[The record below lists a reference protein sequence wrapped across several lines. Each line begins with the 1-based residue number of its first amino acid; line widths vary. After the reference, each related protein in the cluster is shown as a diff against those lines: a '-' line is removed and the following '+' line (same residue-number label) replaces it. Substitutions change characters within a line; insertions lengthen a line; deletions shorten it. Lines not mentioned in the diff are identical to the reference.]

1 MENTQ
6 TNKEKVFPLSETF
19 SKDVFSEQKINTLKY
34 YFVFTPPFIAKPKVK
49 TQVISLKMF
58 RGLTKAPIS
67 LDWTQS

>member
-6 TNKEKVFPLSETF
+6 TNKEKVCPLSETF

-49 TQVISLKMF
+49 T
-58 RGLTKAPIS
+58 
-67 LDWTQS
+67 